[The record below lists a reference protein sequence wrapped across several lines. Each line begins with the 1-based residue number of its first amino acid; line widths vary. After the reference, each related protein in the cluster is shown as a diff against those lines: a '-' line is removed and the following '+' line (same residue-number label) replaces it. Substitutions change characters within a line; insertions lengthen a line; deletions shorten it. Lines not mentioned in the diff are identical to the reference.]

1 MNRPSLKTRM
11 LGHPLVGLP
20 IFGFGAFI
28 LYQCYLDGSNWPFG
42 LAAIG
47 AINATIRASEQA
59 ERYRLWKLAWDAMG
73 DAPPPSGRMGRVV
86 RSVVGLAL
94 FSALILFLIG
104 QSDKPEYSIALGWVL
119 LVIGLS
125 LVGRLV
131 TRLWRSR
138 RRKTKAVKIQ
148 PVALAIT
155 RPIFAVRDTAQCYR
169 KLPEHCLALLHA
181 RPSDGVR

>member
-1 MNRPSLKTRM
+1 MNKPLLRTRI

-28 LYQCYLDGSNWPFG
+28 LYQCTQDGSNWPFG

-47 AINATIRASEQA
+47 AISATIRASEQA
-59 ERYRLWKLAWDAMG
+59 ERYRLWKLAWDAMS
-73 DAPPPSGRMGRVV
+73 DAPPPSGRIGRVF

-94 FSALILFLIG
+94 FGALILFLIG

-131 TRLWRSR
+131 TRLWRAR
-138 RRKTKAVKIQ
+138 RRKTKAAKVQ
-148 PVALAIT
+148 PVTLAIT
-155 RPIFAVRDTAQCYR
+155 RPIFAA
-169 KLPEHCLALLHA
+169 AF
-181 RPSDGVR
+181 